1 MSWILLSNALNKSYQ
16 QNQSRPYTTLAYAQS
31 LDGSISGKTGYP
43 LRLSCPES
51 MLMTHHLREWHDGIL
66 VGINTVIADNPSL
79 TVRLCPG
86 NSPTPIIIDPSLRT
100 PLHCQ
105 LLTLKSNP
113 IILTM
118 KSNSTTSTNDPKAA
132 STFTERKLQ
141 LEKLGARILMC
152 QCDTTNNKWIDL
164 HDAMKQLHVQYNLN
178 KIMIE
183 GGAGV
188 ITSFLQT
195 QYRNRKMISN
205 ASEMGVGKEK
215 NNENKTH
222 SIPPLINMINLTI
235 APIFVGGVRSINSL
249 LPASADGLYPN
260 MKESK
265 LVLHVGKDIVIQGEL
280 QSTLQYPVKEGI
292 NTETKEMEEDTH
304 TEGAEG
310 RDVDI
315 SDIEIELGK
324 INQSSE
330 ECVEGETV
338 PSVSTIFSTNDDDDF
353 ILRLARADALKN

>member
-1 MSWILLSNALNKSYQ
+1 
-16 QNQSRPYTTLAYAQS
+16 
-31 LDGSISGKTGYP
+31 
-43 LRLSCPES
+43 
-51 MLMTHHLREWHDGIL
+51 
-66 VGINTVIADNPSL
+66 
-79 TVRLCPG
+79 
-86 NSPTPIIIDPSLRT
+86 
-100 PLHCQ
+100 
-105 LLTLKSNP
+105 
-113 IILTM
+113 
-118 KSNSTTSTNDPKAA
+118 
-132 STFTERKLQ
+132 
-141 LEKLGARILMC
+141 
-152 QCDTTNNKWIDL
+152 
-164 HDAMKQLHVQYNLN
+164 
-178 KIMIE
+178 
-183 GGAGV
+183 
-188 ITSFLQT
+188 
-195 QYRNRKMISN
+195 
-205 ASEMGVGKEK
+205 
-215 NNENKTH
+215 
-222 SIPPLINMINLTI
+222 MINLTI

-324 INQSSE
+324 IKSGE
-330 ECVEGETV
+330 EGVEGETV